1 MSGNPSMPTA
11 SIQYND
17 DEKLAMAR
25 AAAGLLARW
34 NVLGETANR
43 LLDGDERTERAAA
56 LLTMH
61 AALRRVFWHHLFF
74 SEHPEKCIKTSEIQ
88 GNWPLDG
95 LGSSQQIPGFPNGFA
110 GLLRAHVKTTLRKR
124 PTHGADRKQ
133 ASGAKAKGQVV
144 QGR

>member
-11 SIQYND
+11 SIQYNE

-61 AALRRVFWHHLFF
+61 AALRRVFWDCDRAARWIGSANDAF
-74 SEHPEKCIKTSEIQ
+74 
-88 GNWPLDG
+88 N
-95 LGSSQQIPGFPNGFA
+95 GSSALDLMLAEGLA
-110 GLLRAHVKTTLRKR
+110 GMERVRAYVD
-124 PTHGADRKQ
+124 AEI
-133 ASGAKAKGQVV
+133 AS
-144 QGR
+144 